1 MNNSTQ
7 GSMKYYFIVT
17 MNSICVCAVDV
28 FIIISGFYSCLS
40 NKINFRKPIQLIVQ
54 VIIFQLLLYIGV
66 ALAKG
71 ESIRIASI
79 LYNFIPRNYYV
90 TLYISLML
98 ISPFLNNFISK
109 MSKDTYRK
117 FLIILI
123 ALFLVEPT
131 VAEIV
136 EGLKGITIYEISTIG
151 ILGAEWGYTI
161 VTFVCLYFIAAY
173 IRKYGSFWL
182 PKRNLIIYFASMSLL
197 VVMKLI
203 ELRLGNSIGAEHYMN
218 PILVVNAIAVFEI
231 FRSYDFR
238 SHIVNAIAKGCFTV
252 FILHAFLI
260 KHYSVVQQYLNSN
273 IIEFIVHWMGS
284 VVVIFVICD
293 LIGIIYT
300 IIEKIVFDFIQNKV
314 GFWILKIED

>member
-1 MNNSTQ
+1 
-7 GSMKYYFIVT
+7 MKYYFIVT

-123 ALFLVEPT
+123 ALFL